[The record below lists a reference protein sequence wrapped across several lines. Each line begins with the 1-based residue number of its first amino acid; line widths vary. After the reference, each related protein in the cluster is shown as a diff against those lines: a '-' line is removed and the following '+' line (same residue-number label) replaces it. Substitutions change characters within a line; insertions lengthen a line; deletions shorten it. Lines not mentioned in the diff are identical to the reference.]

1 MIKKFTLVELL
12 MSIVILSILASI
24 VVVETKDVRKKAEV
38 SSLNSNIRQVQ
49 LVVDAFYTESE
60 DLYPTDKQ
68 PTDTLKTEPI
78 VWDKV
83 KKTLGKI
90 PREALSVSKK
100 TTFYVDPYGRV
111 LIDPKQ
117 YYKFLTQ
124 GSDGQFLEY
133 AWLRNTDMIVTD
145 PTSYGTI
152 NPPKG
157 AVFLNY
163 DMNRNDFSN
172 FKGHRRIL
180 TFGAAITGSAL
191 LDAYKNTKDP
201 IYLSRAKVVADYLKT
216 MTVSAKMYS
225 VPETV
230 VSPERIYSAS
240 QWKRVDQVNPS
251 ESWTY
256 MKDSIVVAD
265 MFYKMST
272 IGGDSSYET
281 TANNLMSTVAKVQAN
296 TEGSADHLKVK
307 GMIPEYL
314 LLGVDANNKKI
325 VKMTWTT
332 YPTDLAYFIADA
344 YLNGK
349 STTNPTAITTVYNK
363 YFERL
368 NALYKS
374 KEILNAYGYPYEYM
388 RVDFDSPTN
397 EIKGIN
403 QNQDMGMTPEYQ
415 TWGQNMAFT
424 TDQYFYFVN
433 GMIAA
438 KSPYAQEIHQKSKT
452 LIASDYSFY
461 GQYNA
466 NGTPYVNPDGMTY
479 KETINMA
486 LYVMGAKQM
495 NSYKVKETVNA
506 MKKLRLTTAFRA
518 SNQGYAWAEHE
529 PFIENV
535 VSAIVPMSMSN

>member
-1 MIKKFTLVELL
+1 MIKRFTLVELL

-24 VVVETKDVRKKAEV
+24 VVVETKDVRKKSEV
-38 SSLNSNIRQVQ
+38 ASLNSNIRQVQ
-49 LVVDAFYTESE
+49 LVVDAFYMETEN
-60 DLYPTDKQ
+60 LYPTDKQ
-68 PTDTLKTEPI
+68 PTETLKTEPI

-83 KKTLGKI
+83 KETLHKI
-90 PREALSVSKK
+90 PREALSLSKK

-111 LIDPKQ
+111 VIEPKQ

-124 GSDGQFLEY
+124 GTNGQMLEY
-133 AWLRNTDMIVTD
+133 TWLKNTDMIVTD
-145 PTSYGTI
+145 PTTYGSI

-163 DMNRNDFSN
+163 DMSKNDFSN
-172 FKGHRRIL
+172 FKGNRRIL
-180 TFGAAITGSAL
+180 TFGAAITGLSL

-201 IYLSRAKVVADYLKT
+201 IYLDRATAVADYLKT
-216 MTVSAKMYS
+216 MTVPVKMYS
-225 VPETV
+225 ISETV
-230 VSPERIYSAS
+230 VSPERLYSAG
-240 QWKRVDQVNPS
+240 QWKRVDQVNPTD
-251 ESWTY
+251 SWVY

-272 IGGDSSYET
+272 IGGNASYENA
-281 TANNLMSTVAKVQAN
+281 ANNLMKTVEKAQSN
-296 TEGSADHLKVK
+296 TEGADAHDNVK

-344 YLNGK
+344 FSNGK
-349 STTNPTAITTVYNK
+349 TTANPATVTTIYTK
-363 YFERL
+363 YFNRL

-388 RVDFDSPTN
+388 RVDFDSPTG

-403 QNQDMGMTPEYQ
+403 QNQDMGTTPESQ

-438 KSPYAQEIHQKSKT
+438 KSPYAQEIHQKSQK
-452 LIASDYSFY
+452 LMARDYSFY

-486 LYVMGAKQM
+486 LYVIGAKQM
-495 NSYKVKETVNA
+495 NSYKVKETVDA

-529 PFIENV
+529 PFVENV
-535 VSAIVPMSMSN
+535 VSALVPMSMSN